1 MAFLCWKTVVTPQA
15 FGVCDQEKSLAR
27 FGGGVD
33 ALPQLLNKKPRGRRG
48 LHPVRHSPWARMSK
62 MRLRKSA

>member
-1 MAFLCWKTVVTPQA
+1 MAFLYWKIVVTPQA

-27 FGGGVD
+27 FDGGVD

-48 LHPVRHSPWARMSK
+48 LRSVLQSLEAHVPEV
-62 MRLRKSA
+62 RLRKSA